1 MKLPVVVCDDYTLYL
16 ENYLGFWFIHC
27 DCSRWSKTV
36 KQSMF
41 DDLVSIQHKDFYA
54 IHEIGDKKHEKFLTL
69 FGFEYLEDF
78 VGADNKLRQR
88 YVRRL

>member
-1 MKLPVVVCDDYTLYL
+1 
-16 ENYLGFWFIHC
+16 
-27 DCSRWSKTV
+27 
-36 KQSMF
+36 MF